1 MAACKIGE
9 FAKSKAGHD
18 KEEIF
23 IIINIEEEYVYLV
36 DGKSRILD
44 KPKKKKI
51 KHIQVINQIDEEL
64 QRKLETNLIKSYA
77 YNINIFIK
85 IYKKSL
91 KMHIT
96 QIQ

>member
-1 MAACKIGE
+1 MATCKIGE

-23 IIINIEEEYVYLV
+23 IIINKEEEYVYLV

-64 QRKLETNLIKSYA
+64 QRKLETNLILRDED
-77 YNINIFIK
+77 IK
-85 IYKKSL
+85 RAIKGYKQK
-91 KMHIT
+91 IGGR
-96 QIQ
+96 

>member
-1 MAACKIGE
+1 MATCKIGE

-23 IIINIEEEYVYLV
+23 IIINKEEEYVYLV

-51 KHIQVINQIDEEL
+51 KHIQPTGLHTDLINNVPQYAVDANIRREIKRL
-64 QRKLETNLIKSYA
+64 RKLI
-77 YNINIFIK
+77 
-85 IYKKSL
+85 
-91 KMHIT
+91 
-96 QIQ
+96 

>member
-1 MAACKIGE
+1 MATCKIGE

-23 IIINIEEEYVYLV
+23 IIINKEEEYVYLV

-51 KHIQVINQIDEEL
+51 KHIQVINHIDEEL
-64 QRKLETNLIKSYA
+64 QRKLETNLILRDEDIKRAIKSYKQ
-77 YNINIFIK
+77 K
-85 IYKKSL
+85 IGGR
-91 KMHIT
+91 
-96 QIQ
+96 